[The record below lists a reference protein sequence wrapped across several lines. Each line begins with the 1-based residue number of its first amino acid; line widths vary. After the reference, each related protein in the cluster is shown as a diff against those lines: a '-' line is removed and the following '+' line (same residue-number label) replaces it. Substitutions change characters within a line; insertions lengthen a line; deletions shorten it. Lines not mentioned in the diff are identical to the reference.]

1 MKRRNRLKKK
11 ENPSEEINALLGG
24 GTEFEGKLSFE
35 GAVRID
41 GKFTGEIR
49 GEGMIIIGEKGNFR
63 GEIDA
68 GVVIVKGEAQGTIRA
83 KNRIEAYTPAKIL
96 ADLHSPVLVFGE
108 GVIFEGS
115 SHMAAEARE
124 GDKHQIAKKEKLK
137 P

>member
-11 ENPSEEINALLGG
+11 ENPSEEIKALLGE

-63 GEIDA
+63 GQIQA
-68 GVVIVKGEAQGTIRA
+68 GVVMVKGEAQGTIRA
-83 KNRIEAYTPAKIL
+83 KNRIEAFTPAKIL

-108 GVIFEGS
+108 GVIFEGT
-115 SHMAAEARE
+115 SHMTASLEKK
-124 GDKHQIAKKEKLK
+124 DKQELSTK
-137 P
+137 

>member
-1 MKRRNRLKKK
+1 LKRRNRLKKK
-11 ENPSEEINALLGG
+11 ENPGEEIKALLGE

-63 GEIDA
+63 GQIQA
-68 GVVIVKGEAQGTIRA
+68 GVVMVKGEAQGTIRA
-83 KNRIEAYTPAKIL
+83 KNRIEAFTPAKIL

-115 SHMAAEARE
+115 SHMAAEAKE
-124 GDKHQIAKKEKLK
+124 EAKPQISSKK
-137 P
+137 

>member
-1 MKRRNRLKKK
+1 LKRRNRLKKK

-49 GEGMIIIGEKGNFR
+49 GEGMIMIGEKGNFQ
-63 GEIDA
+63 GEIQA
-68 GVVIVKGEAQGTIRA
+68 GVVIVRGEARGTIRA

-96 ADLHSPVLVFGE
+96 ADLYSPVLVFGE

-115 SHMAAEARE
+115 SHMGAEAKE
-124 GDKHQIAKKEKLK
+124 GDQDPHPGTK
-137 P
+137 

>member
-1 MKRRNRLKKK
+1 MKRKK
-11 ENPSEEINALLGG
+11 ENAGEEINALLGG

-49 GEGMIIIGEKGNFR
+49 GEGMIIIGEKGHFR

-68 GVVIVKGEAQGTIRA
+68 GVVMVRGEAQGTLRA
-83 KNRIEAYTPAKIL
+83 RKRIEAYTPAKIH

-108 GVIFEGS
+108 GVLFEGA
-115 SHMAAEARE
+115 SHMAGETKE
-124 GDKHQIAKKEKLK
+124 GDNPQNPGLRPTKKKA
-137 P
+137 